1 VVLDD
6 DGRVTLADLT
16 DQIRGWEEPAQGTD
30 ESGIPAYEQARDEAM
45 AEFRRGYV
53 RRLLAQFDGNVSRA
67 AAAAG
72 VSRRTMHRWL
82 AEDRGEATHLQDE
95 P

>member
-1 VVLDD
+1 
-6 DGRVTLADLT
+6 VTLADLT
-16 DQIRGWEEPAQGTD
+16 DQIRGWEEPGPEVEQG
-30 ESGIPAYEQARDEAM
+30 GIPPYERARDEAL
-45 AEFRRGYV
+45 ADFRQAYV
-53 RRLLAQFDGNVSRA
+53 RRLLAQCDGNVSRA

-82 AEDRGEATHLQDE
+82 AEDRGEAQDLQDE